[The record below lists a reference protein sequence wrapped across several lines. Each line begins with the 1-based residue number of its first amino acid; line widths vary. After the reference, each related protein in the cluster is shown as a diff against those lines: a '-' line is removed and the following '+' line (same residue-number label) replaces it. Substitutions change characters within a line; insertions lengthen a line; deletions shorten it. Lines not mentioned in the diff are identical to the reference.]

1 MSPCFTFDKAD
12 ARLSHSYSL
21 PHKWLV
27 KCFLLTCKFR
37 FVSYWTG
44 HNSAH
49 DWSHTESGRTS
60 LRPPLPDS
68 SPPPGMKFSLG
79 SPPGLYLWHLSL
91 PRLYSSLKIL
101 SILPSLPHPYVF
113 LSTVELN
120 RSLSLLN
127 KHHSTDS
134 LGHEMGSRLSLR
146 SQGQLHGHLQG
157 DQYQIIS

>member
-1 MSPCFTFDKAD
+1 M
-12 ARLSHSYSL
+12 
-21 PHKWLV
+21 
-27 KCFLLTCKFR
+27 FLLTCKSDLFR
-37 FVSYWTG
+37 IGQGTTVPM
-44 HNSAH
+44 
-49 DWSHTESGRTS
+49 TEATQKVVGQASGLHSQTHH
-60 LRPPLPDS
+60 L
-68 SPPPGMKFSLG
+68 PPGVEFSLG

-91 PRLYSSLKIL
+91 PRAPPPSKSCPSSQAYLIPM
-101 SILPSLPHPYVF
+101 SF

-157 DQYQIIS
+157 DQYQIISQQRHTVSSGIRGCS